1 MTLITSA
8 DSVVLLEISE
18 RIATIILNRP
28 SARNALSSEVL
39 KLLPQ
44 LMKQADASDDVD
56 VIILVDVNFVF
67 DFHLFSFALC
77 YQTSRDHRH
86 ETMR

>member
-18 RIATIILNRP
+18 RIATITLNRP
-28 SARNALSSEVL
+28 SARNALSTQVL

-56 VIILVDVNFVF
+56 VIQLG
-67 DFHLFSFALC
+67 
-77 YQTSRDHRH
+77 
-86 ETMR
+86 